1 MNSSPSP
8 PAYSATKAPVYSA
21 EPRANETLL
30 AATRSRRGRQSPPT
44 RTFTWSNASITLSIL
59 GKEEGLDN
67 PVYGQNGQ
75 IRAEVAL
82 EDPSAVVSV
91 TVYVRG
97 LLHYYQVCY

>member
-1 MNSSPSP
+1 MNSPPSP
-8 PAYSATKAPVYSA
+8 PAYSAAKAPVYSA

-30 AATRSRRGRQSPPT
+30 AVTRSHRGRHSPPT
-44 RTFTWSNASITLSIL
+44 RTFTWSNASIVLSIL

-91 TVYVRG
+91 TVYVRDFM
-97 LLHYYQVCY
+97 HYYQLYY

>member
-8 PAYSATKAPVYSA
+8 PAYSAAKAPVYSA

-30 AATRSRRGRQSPPT
+30 AVTRSHRGRHSPPT
-44 RTFTWSNASITLSIL
+44 RTFTWSNASIALSIL

-91 TVYVRG
+91 TVYVRDFM
-97 LLHYYQVCY
+97 HYYQLYY